1 MDEMIKGLQVVRWGS
16 IILDRIVVEAKS
28 KVQLGPMLLKNM
40 TTVHTKYQ
48 HYQPRSSSSHNTFNE
63 RSNIYRKWD

>member
-1 MDEMIKGLQVVRWGS
+1 MDEMIKGLQLVRWGS

-28 KVQLGPMLLKNM
+28 KVQLGPMLLKYM

-48 HYQPRSSSSHNTFNE
+48 HYQPRCGDNQTAGIAK
-63 RSNIYRKWD
+63 RDPIR